1 MPIDPAS
8 VKWDAPDPAAVKW
21 DDEKPKATRAGLERT
36 PGNYAKVAASG
47 FAQQTKDLLGGAV
60 RGAGSIGATLLA
72 PQDALEEW
80 IARTF
85 HGKELPALD
94 RRKAM
99 TDATR
104 ELGAN
109 PDSMTYGAAKLGTEI
124 AGTAGVGPAMASA
137 VPARVATAMPGLVNA
152 LQSAGMTTGGRA
164 PGALNLLKDIGTRSL
179 AGGIVGGASTGLI
192 DPENF
197 DKGAMWGAVL
207 PPGLT
212 AAGAVGNGV
221 GAGAKAVGRA
231 IFGKVSPEVV
241 ALAKRA
247 KELGID
253 IPADRLVSSKPL
265 DAVASGLNYIPFSG
279 RSATEAKMAEQLN
292 RAGSRLMGQDTP
304 NMNQALRKAGD
315 VLGAKFD
322 ATLKNNGVAVDKQL
336 LEDATAI
343 VNRAREELG
352 DDAFR
357 AIDSKF
363 RQLMDK
369 GADGVIDGQAAY
381 VIKRDLDRIG
391 RGNSPNAWHA
401 LELKGAL
408 MDALNRSLG
417 PDKAKAF
424 ALTRQQ
430 YSNML
435 ALEKLAKNGVDG
447 EISVARLANIKNI
460 NNHPLQELAD
470 IAAQFVKARE
480 GQHGA
485 MQRAIVGLGAGFAG
499 GFPGVAAVSG
509 AGRAINSTLNSEALR
524 KAMIGETGG
533 NSLMK
538 LLEQNPEAL
547 NLLYRA
553 TPAGLAVG
561 R

>member
-1 MPIDPAS
+1 MKARVAKIRAGDTAEPEAS
-8 VKWDAPDPAAVKW
+8 KQS
-21 DDEKPKATRAGLERT
+21 AGLERT
-36 PGNYAKVAASG
+36 PGNYAKAAASG

-72 PQDALEEW
+72 PLDAA
-80 IARTF
+80 ARAVNG
-85 HGKELPALD
+85 GKPISVGGYDVLGQE
-94 RRKAM
+94 RRDQM

-109 PDSMTYGAAKLGTEI
+109 PDSMTYGAAKLVTEI
-124 AGTAGVGPAMASA
+124 AGTAGVGPAMALA
-137 VPARVATAMPGLVNA
+137 VPARVATAMPGIVNA

-164 PGALNLLKDIGTRSL
+164 PGALNLLNDLSTRSL
-179 AGGIVGGASTGLI
+179 AGGLVGGASTGLI

-401 LELKGAL
+401 SSVKEQHQV
-408 MDALNRSLG
+408 RS
-417 PDKAKAF
+417 
-424 ALTRQQ
+424 
-430 YSNML
+430 
-435 ALEKLAKNGVDG
+435 
-447 EISVARLANIKNI
+447 
-460 NNHPLQELAD
+460 
-470 IAAQFVKARE
+470 
-480 GQHGA
+480 
-485 MQRAIVGLGAGFAG
+485 
-499 GFPGVAAVSG
+499 
-509 AGRAINSTLNSEALR
+509 
-524 KAMIGETGG
+524 
-533 NSLMK
+533 
-538 LLEQNPEAL
+538 
-547 NLLYRA
+547 
-553 TPAGLAVG
+553 
-561 R
+561 